1 MEHAGYG
8 QFVVN
13 NINSLPYGVPIYTE
27 DIANNLAKQF
37 HLDIGKAKG
46 LVNVNLNRIAQ
57 KLDLERFQKGIYF
70 KAKVTPFGKTK
81 LNPAYI
87 TQNAYLLKNEE
98 SIGYETGATFM
109 NQIGLTTQ
117 MAKYRYIVTNV
128 FNRNGCKIDDKLHVV
143 IRKPYTF
150 VTNEN
155 YKYLQ
160 ILDAVENKE
169 KVPVD
174 ANEPNKVILEYIK
187 SCKLDIIKLLA
198 YASKYYGKE
207 TLRHLGE
214 IAACELQ

>member
-1 MEHAGYG
+1 MEHVGYG
-8 QFVVN
+8 QYIAN
-13 NINSLPYGVPIYTE
+13 NIISLPYGVPIYTE
-27 DIANNLAKQF
+27 VIANDLAKQF
-37 HLDIGKAKG
+37 HLDIAKAKG

-87 TQNAYLLKNEE
+87 TQNAYLRKNEE
-98 SIGYETGATFM
+98 TIGYETGATFM

-117 MAKYRYIVTNV
+117 MAKHRFIVTNV
-128 FNRNGCKIDDKLHVV
+128 FNRNGSKVDEKLHLV

-150 VTNEN
+150 VTNDN
-155 YKYLQ
+155 YQYLQ
-160 ILDAVENKE
+160 VLDAIENKD

-174 ANEPNKVILEYIK
+174 ANEPNRVILEYIRR
-187 SCKLDIIKLLA
+187 CNLDIIKLLA
-198 YASKYYGKE
+198 YASKYYGRE

-214 IAACELQ
+214 IAAFELQ